1 MYKVTVFGK
10 SFALKS
16 GIFLFYY
23 AGVLKTNSVQ
33 TLLMLGMFL
42 TCYKFNYS
50 ILSFQQTCDLQNLK
64 PETKRYLEK
73 SVQVGKR
80 NGLHLPKEVQNV
92 NMDY

>member
-1 MYKVTVFGK
+1 MYEGTAFGK
-10 SFALKS
+10 FFTLK
-16 GIFLFYY
+16 FLFYY
-23 AGVLKTNSVQ
+23 SGVLKNNSVE
-33 TLLMLGMFL
+33 TLLTLGMFL
-42 TCYKFNYS
+42 TPCCKFDYS
-50 ILSFQQTCDLQNLK
+50 ILSFQQTCDLGNAK